1 MKIAH
6 TAADQNCRALVSQL
20 LNDEFARIHP
30 LWVER
35 HLAILTSLRRMFG
48 NDLDKPIIL
57 AVIGQFMFEHG
68 VYESR
73 RYIDQSDD
81 DQSLRVDRLTNVES
95 VATSAGLPRESVRR
109 KVGELIDVGW
119 VTRDAKG
126 GLKVTAKATTALD
139 GTTQEAF
146 KLLAEMFVEI
156 MSSLEAKGLAKFVP
170 TTPSGQPE

>member
-1 MKIAH
+1 MKSAQ
-6 TAADQNCRALVSQL
+6 TAADQNRRALVSQL

-57 AVIGQFMFEHG
+57 AVIGQFMFEYG

-73 RYIDQSDD
+73 RYVDQSED
-81 DQSLRVDRLTNVES
+81 DQSLHADRLTNVES

-109 KVGELIDVGW
+109 KVGELIELGW
-119 VTRDAKG
+119 IKRDSKG
-126 GLKVTAKATTALD
+126 GLKVTAKATAALD
-139 GTTQEAF
+139 GTTQESF
-146 KLLAEMFVEI
+146 RLLADMFVEI
-156 MSSLEAKGLAKFVP
+156 MSSLESKGLATFVP
-170 TTPSGQPE
+170 APSGKPE